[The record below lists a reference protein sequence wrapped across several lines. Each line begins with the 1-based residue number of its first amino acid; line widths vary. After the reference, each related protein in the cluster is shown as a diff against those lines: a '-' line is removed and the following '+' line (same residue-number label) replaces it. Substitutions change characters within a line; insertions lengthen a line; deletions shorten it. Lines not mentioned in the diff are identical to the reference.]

1 MSRVVV
7 VGAGFGG
14 IAAAARLAKL
24 GHDVTLVER
33 RDRVGGAIGYVERDG
48 YRWDAGPSTTALPAV
63 LRDLF
68 RKSGRPLE
76 RELELV
82 PVEPMREHRFP
93 DGTVLALPSGS
104 RGAQLEAVEAALGGG
119 LGRAWVDHVHAFAD
133 TWDVLRR
140 SFLERPWDRDHADRA
155 AAALLRT
162 RTSLARRAAGSLPD
176 RRLRDVA
183 TLPTRLAGHDPR
195 HVPAW
200 AGMDAYVEQGF
211 GTWTVPGGLGALA
224 AVLAKRLGERRVRLL
239 LRTRVRDLRV
249 DRGRAVGVDTDAGP
263 VDADLVVCAVDPR
276 ALPALARGVRRTRP
290 AAPPTVCHLGLAGD
304 VPALPDEVVL
314 HGDPLLVV
322 RTSGTAAE
330 GGAAWTVLA
339 RGRVGQAPVSEDLVS
354 ELARRG
360 LDVRGRVRT
369 RVDRSPA
376 DQVAEVGGSPYGEL
390 WRGRATVDRL
400 LARPAYDGL
409 LLAGAHAAVAPT
421 LPFVGLTAAV
431 VAERVGPA

>member
-24 GHDVTLVER
+24 RHDVTLVER
-33 RDRVGGAIGYVERDG
+33 RERVGGALGHVERDG
-48 YRWDAGPSTTALPAV
+48 FRWDAGPSTTALPAV

-76 RELELV
+76 RELDLV

-93 DGTVLALPSGS
+93 DGTTLALPSGS
-104 RGAQLEAVEAALGGG
+104 RADQLEAVEAALGGG

-140 SFLERPWDRDHADRA
+140 SYLERPWDPDHADRTVTT
-155 AAALLRT
+155 LLRT
-162 RTSLARRAAGSLPD
+162 RTSLARRVARSLRD
-176 RRLRDVA
+176 RRLREVA
-183 TLPTRLAGHDPR
+183 LFPARLDGHDPR
-195 HVPAW
+195 RVPEW
-200 AGMDAYVEQGF
+200 RGMDAYVEQGF
-211 GTWTVPGGLGALA
+211 GTWTAPGGLGSLA
-224 AVLAKRLGERRVRLL
+224 AVLAKRLDERRVRVLL
-239 LRTRVRDLRV
+239 GTRVHDLAL
-249 DRGRAVGVDTDAGP
+249 DGGRTVGVDTDAGRI
-263 VDADLVVCAVDPR
+263 DADVVVCAVDPR
-276 ALPALARGVRRTRP
+276 VLPALARGVRRARP
-290 AAPPTVCHLGLAGD
+290 ATPPTVCHLGLSGD
-304 VPALPDEVVL
+304 VPVLPHEVVL

-322 RTSGTAAE
+322 RTGGTAPE

-339 RGRVGQAPVSEDLVS
+339 RGLTEDPVAA
-354 ELARRG
+354 LARRG
-360 LDVRGRVRT
+360 LDVRGRVRV

-376 DQVAEVGGSPYGEL
+376 DQVEELGGSPYGER
-390 WRGRATVDRL
+390 WQGRATVDRL

-409 LLAGAHAAVAPT
+409 LLAGAHAAVDPA
-421 LPFVGLTAAV
+421 LPYVGLTAAV